1 MMRVFLKSLRDNR
14 RGWIGWTVA
23 LAAIAAMYASF
34 YPSINNPAM
43 ADALNAFPQSVKE
56 AFHMEDYTKPE
67 NYFAVSVFGL
77 LVPILVAVF
86 AISAGVKA
94 VASDEEAGTLDL
106 VQAQPVS
113 RISLVLQRFLAI
125 TLALA
130 VIAAVMCGVV
140 IALRGPGQFTALSP
154 GDLAAICLQLALF
167 GLLFA
172 ALAYGVG
179 AWTGRRVYAI
189 ATGAAV
195 AVLGYLGDSF
205 FPQIESLKWTEKFSA
220 FDWYLGGEPLK
231 NGVQW
236 GHAGILFGL
245 AVLFVIAG
253 TWRYNQRDIA
263 V

>member
-1 MMRVFLKSLRDNR
+1 MQVFWKTMRDNR
-14 RGWIGWTVA
+14 RAWIGWTVA
-23 LAAIAAMYASF
+23 LTAVAAMYASF
-34 YPSINNPAM
+34 YPSINSPAM
-43 ADALNAFPQSVKE
+43 ADALNSFPQSLKE

-77 LVPILVAVF
+77 LVPILIAVF
-86 AISAGVKA
+86 AISAGARA
-94 VASDEEAGTLDL
+94 VAGDEEAGTLDL
-106 VQAQPVS
+106 VQTQPVS
-113 RISLVLQRFLAI
+113 RVSLALQRFLAI
-125 TLALA
+125 VVAL
-130 VIAAVMCGVV
+130 VTVAAFMCLVV

-154 GDLAAICLQLALF
+154 GRLFAICLQLALF

-179 AWTGRRVYAI
+179 AWTGRRVHAI
-189 ATGAAV
+189 AVGAAV

-205 FPQIESLKWTEKFSA
+205 FTQIDSLKWTEKLSP

-231 NGVQW
+231 HGVQW
-236 GHAGILFGL
+236 GHAGLLLGL
-245 AVLFVIAG
+245 AVLFVAAG

>member
-1 MMRVFLKSLRDNR
+1 MRVFWKALRDNR

-23 LAAIAAMYASF
+23 LSAIAAMYASF

-43 ADALNAFPQSVKE
+43 ADALNSFPQPVKE
-56 AFHMEDYTKPE
+56 ALHMEDYTKPE

-94 VASDEEAGTLDL
+94 IAGDEEAGTLDL
-106 VQAQPVS
+106 VQAHPVS
-113 RISLVLQRFLAI
+113 RSSLAMQRLLAI
-125 TLALA
+125 VVALV
-130 VIAAVMCGVV
+130 VIAAVMCLVV

-154 GDLAAICLQLALF
+154 GRLFAICLQLALF

-179 AWTGRRVYAI
+179 AWSGRRVYAI
-189 ATGAAV
+189 AVGAAV
-195 AVLGYLGDSF
+195 AVLGYLADSF
-205 FPQIESLKWTEKFSA
+205 FTQIDSLKWMEKFSP
-220 FDWYLGGEPLK
+220 FYWYLGGEPLK
-231 NGVQW
+231 HGVQW
-236 GHAGILFGL
+236 GHAALLTGL
-245 AVLFVIAG
+245 AAVFVAAG

>member
-1 MMRVFLKSLRDNR
+1 MAVLVKTLRDNR
-14 RGWIGWTVA
+14 RGWIGWTLA
-23 LAAIAAMYASF
+23 LTAIAAMYSSF

-43 ADALNAFPQSVKE
+43 ADALNSFPQSLKE
-56 AFHMEDYTKPE
+56 AFHMEDYTRPE

-94 VASDEEAGTLDL
+94 VAGDEEAGTLDL
-106 VQAQPVS
+106 VQAHPVS
-113 RISLVLQRFLAI
+113 RISLALQRFSAI
-125 TLALA
+125 AAALA
-130 VIAAVMCGVV
+130 VIAAVMCLAV

-154 GDLAAICLQLALF
+154 GRILAICFQLALF

-189 ATGAAV
+189 AAGAAV

-205 FPQIESLKWTEKFSA
+205 FTQIDALKWTEKFSP

-231 NGVQW
+231 HGVHW
-236 GHAGILFGL
+236 GHAGLLLGL
-245 AVLFVIAG
+245 SAALVALG
-253 TWRYNQRDIA
+253 TWRYHRRDIA

>member
-1 MMRVFLKSLRDNR
+1 
-14 RGWIGWTVA
+14 
-23 LAAIAAMYASF
+23 
-34 YPSINNPAM
+34 
-43 ADALNAFPQSVKE
+43 
-56 AFHMEDYTKPE
+56 
-67 NYFAVSVFGL
+67 
-77 LVPILVAVF
+77 VAVF

-94 VASDEEAGTLDL
+94 IAGDEEAGTLDL
-106 VQAQPVS
+106 VQAHPVS
-113 RISLVLQRFLAI
+113 RISLALQRFLAI
-125 TLALA
+125 LSALLA
-130 VIAAVMCGVV
+130 VAAVMCLVV

-154 GDLAAICLQLALF
+154 GHILAICFQLALF

-189 ATGAAV
+189 AAGAAV

-205 FPQIESLKWTEKFSA
+205 FTQIDGLKWTEKFSP

-236 GHAGILFGL
+236 GHAGLLVGL
-245 AVLFVIAG
+245 AVLFVALG
-253 TWRYNQRDIA
+253 TWRYNRRDIA

>member
-1 MMRVFLKSLRDNR
+1 MRVFTKSLRDNR

-23 LAAIAAMYASF
+23 LAGVGAMYASF
-34 YPSINNPAM
+34 YPSVNNPAM
-43 ADALNAFPQSVKE
+43 ADALNAFPESLKE
-56 AFHMEDYTKPE
+56 AFHMQDYTRPE

-77 LVPILVAVF
+77 LVPVLVVVF

-94 VASDEEAGTLDL
+94 IAGDEEAGTLDL

-113 RISLVLQRFLAI
+113 RISLALQRFLAVAGAMA
-125 TLALA
+125 ALA
-130 VIAAVMCGVV
+130 TALCLVV
-140 IALRGPGQFTALSP
+140 IALRGPGRFTALTP
-154 GDLAAICLQLALF
+154 GRLAAISLQLALF

-189 ATGAAV
+189 GAGAVV
-195 AVLGYLGDSF
+195 AVFGYLGDSF
-205 FPQIESLKWTEKFSA
+205 FTQIQSLRWTERFSP

-236 GHAGILFGL
+236 GHAGLLLGL
-245 AVLFVIAG
+245 AVLFVAAG
-253 TWRYNQRDIA
+253 TWRFNRRDLA

>member
-1 MMRVFLKSLRDNR
+1 MRVFMKSLRDNR
-14 RGWIGWTVA
+14 RGWIGWTLA
-23 LAAIAAMYASF
+23 LTAIAAMYASF

-43 ADALNAFPQSVKE
+43 ADALNSFPQGLKE

-94 VASDEEAGTLDL
+94 IAGDEEAGTLDL
-106 VQAQPVS
+106 VQAHPVS
-113 RISLVLQRFLAI
+113 RISLALQRFSAI
-125 TLALA
+125 LSALLA
-130 VIAAVMCGVV
+130 VAAVMCLVV

-154 GDLAAICLQLALF
+154 GHILAICFQLALF

-189 ATGAAV
+189 AAGAAV

-205 FPQIESLKWTEKFSA
+205 FTQIDGLKWTEKFSP

-236 GHAGILFGL
+236 GHAGLLVGL
-245 AVLFVIAG
+245 AVLFVALG
-253 TWRYNQRDIA
+253 TWRYNRRDIA